1 MKRAENC
8 RQKNSLR
15 KNLDSAV
22 TAVAIMMPAQLL
34 HHGMVR
40 PNYFLKKIGQ
50 YWLLFFGMVRL
61 MCF

>member
-34 HHGMVR
+34 HLGMVR
-40 PNYFLKKIGQ
+40 PNYFFKKSANIG
-50 YWLLFFGMVRL
+50 FFFL
-61 MCF
+61 AW